1 MNLFRCTSY
10 HLVRRCNFFGA
21 NLHNGPL
28 KRISSGKE
36 QIASSSYRFIGG
48 YTKPPGEAVSHQY
61 VHPLSQIVLEKLQKS
76 EMASNWL
83 ESNGL
88 DTSTLKINNDGT
100 FLLKFPE
107 NGKIWCVE
115 F

>member
-1 MNLFRCTSY
+1 M
-10 HLVRRCNFFGA
+10 RRRNFFGA
-21 NLHNGPL
+21 DLL
-28 KRISSGKE
+28 KRISLGNE
-36 QIASSSYRFIGG
+36 QIASSSYRFIG
-48 YTKPPGEAVSHQY
+48 TKPPDEAVSHQY
-61 VHPLSQIVLEKLQKS
+61 IHPLSQIVLEKLQKS

>member
-1 MNLFRCTSY
+1 MNPFQASSCRSY
-10 HLVRRCNFFGA
+10 HLVRRRNLFGA
-21 NLHNGPL
+21 DIL
-28 KRISSGKE
+28 KRISLGNE
-36 QIASSSYRFIGG
+36 QIASSSYRFIG
-48 YTKPPGEAVSHQY
+48 TKPPDEAVSHQY
-61 VHPLSQIVLEKLQKS
+61 IHPLSQIVLEKLQKS